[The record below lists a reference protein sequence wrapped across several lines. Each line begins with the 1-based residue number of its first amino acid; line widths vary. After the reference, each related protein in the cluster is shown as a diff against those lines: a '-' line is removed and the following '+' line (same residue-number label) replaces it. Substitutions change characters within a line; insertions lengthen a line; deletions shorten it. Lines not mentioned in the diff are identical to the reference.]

1 VRLDGD
7 QMTADPDDGDAGHVS
22 AGVHIAEGTG
32 AIRAAAGFAVSRFAS
47 APPRRVSSLRAER
60 VNIVWEKDARLK
72 GSTEHLLHD
81 DPGPNPAPDGVEI
94 HWVGEGV
101 DPSQGTRT

>member
-1 VRLDGD
+1 
-7 QMTADPDDGDAGHVS
+7 
-22 AGVHIAEGTG
+22 
-32 AIRAAAGFAVSRFAS
+32 
-47 APPRRVSSLRAER
+47 

>member
-1 VRLDGD
+1 
-7 QMTADPDDGDAGHVS
+7 
-22 AGVHIAEGTG
+22 
-32 AIRAAAGFAVSRFAS
+32 
-47 APPRRVSSLRAER
+47 
-60 VNIVWEKDARLK
+60 VNIVWEKDARLT
-72 GSTEHLLHD
+72 GSAEHLLHD